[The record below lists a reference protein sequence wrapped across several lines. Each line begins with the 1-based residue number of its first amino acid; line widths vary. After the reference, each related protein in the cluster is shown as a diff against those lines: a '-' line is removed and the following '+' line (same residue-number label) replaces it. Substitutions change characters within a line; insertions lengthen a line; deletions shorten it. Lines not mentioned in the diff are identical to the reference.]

1 MKHIKSFKL
10 FEKSHSIWAAA
21 MSGSTTSTFN
31 ADQHEEFCQ
40 AVLDWVNETGQEIRW
55 SLWAFPYNESDEDR
69 GVRANA
75 FNDMKARAHKKFG
88 TISRYPDT
96 TVDDLDPLN
105 NDDSMERAKRFWDQ
119 YVKDGK
125 QVTLVEMGD
134 KLVMALI
141 KDGNIEMAFDNLDSK
156 VDPIAIKDFI

>member
-1 MKHIKSFKL
+1 MKHIKKFNQL
-10 FEKSHSIWAAA
+10 FENNSYSK
-21 MSGSTTSTFN
+21 TF
-31 ADQHEEFCQ
+31 DQTQHEEFCQ
-40 AVLDWVNETGQEIRW
+40 VVLDWVNETGQEIRW
-55 SLWAFPYNESDEDR
+55 SLWANPQKESDEDR
-69 GVRANA
+69 GARANA

-96 TVDDLDPLN
+96 TVDDLEPLN

-141 KDGNIEMAFDNLDSK
+141 KGENIEMAFDNMDSK
-156 VDPIAIKDFI
+156 VDPSMIKDLI

>member
-1 MKHIKSFKL
+1 
-10 FEKSHSIWAAA
+10 
-21 MSGSTTSTFN
+21 
-31 ADQHEEFCQ
+31 
-40 AVLDWVNETGQEIRW
+40 
-55 SLWAFPYNESDEDR
+55 
-69 GVRANA
+69 
-75 FNDMKARAHKKFG
+75 MKARAHKKFG

-105 NDDSMERAKRFWDQ
+105 NADSMERAKRFWDQ

-134 KLVMALI
+134 KLVMVLI

>member
-21 MSGSTTSTFN
+21 MSGSTTNTFN

-55 SLWAFPYNESDEDR
+55 SLWANPQKESDEDR
-69 GVRANA
+69 GARVNT
-75 FNDMKARAHKKFG
+75 FNDMKARSREKFG
-88 TISRYPDT
+88 TASKYPEIFNRM
-96 TVDDLDPLN
+96 DDDFT
-105 NDDSMERAKRFWDQ
+105 SHSEMEKAKRYWDN
-119 YVKDGK
+119 YVKDGRK
-125 QVTLVEMGD
+125 ATLVEIGD

-141 KDGNIEMAFDNLDSK
+141 KDGNIEMAFDNMDSK
-156 VDPIAIKDFI
+156 VDPIMIKIK

>member
-1 MKHIKSFKL
+1 
-10 FEKSHSIWAAA
+10 
-21 MSGSTTSTFN
+21 
-31 ADQHEEFCQ
+31 
-40 AVLDWVNETGQEIRW
+40 
-55 SLWAFPYNESDEDR
+55 
-69 GVRANA
+69 
-75 FNDMKARAHKKFG
+75 
-88 TISRYPDT
+88 
-96 TVDDLDPLN
+96 
-105 NDDSMERAKRFWDQ
+105 MERAKRYWDQ